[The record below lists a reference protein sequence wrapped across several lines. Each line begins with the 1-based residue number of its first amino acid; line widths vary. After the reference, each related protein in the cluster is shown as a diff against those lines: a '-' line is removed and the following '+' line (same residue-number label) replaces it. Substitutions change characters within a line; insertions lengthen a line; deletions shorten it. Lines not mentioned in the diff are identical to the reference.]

1 MTAKENFY
9 PISELKKYKEKYIKE
24 ITIQY
29 KDGYCEYFDSYDFDI
44 LKIDENGNFFLSDFN
59 YGIIDYNEKEETY
72 GLHHHMSYKKL
83 NIIGYYKL
91 VLEN

>member
-1 MTAKENFY
+1 MADKEKFY

-29 KDGYCEYFDSYDFDI
+29 KDGHCQHFDAYDFDI
-44 LKIDENGNFFLSDFN
+44 LQIDENGNFFLSDFMF
-59 YGIIDYNEKEETY
+59 GIIDYNEKEETY
-72 GLHHHMSYKKL
+72 GLHYHMSYKKL
-83 NIIGYYKL
+83 NIIGYYNL